1 MAEGELRKGGTFEA
15 IRNSVEREP
24 YSRIL
29 GIRLVDLDLGHAVT
43 EMEFSGDMKNVFG
56 MAHGGA
62 IFSLIDEAFG
72 AAANSYGTVAV
83 ALNVNIVYVRPPS
96 PGETLRAE
104 ATEINRTKRIPTY
117 EIRVLGEDGE
127 LIATSQATAYRKGYP
142 LPFSDEEVEGPR

>member
-1 MAEGELRKGGTFEA
+1 MTEEKMTTSEAFEA

-24 YSRIL
+24 YARIL
-29 GIRLVDLDLGHAVT
+29 GMRLVDLDLGRAVT

-83 ALNVNIVYVRPPS
+83 ALNVNIVYIHPPS

-104 ATEINRTKRIPTY
+104 ATEINRLERISTY

-127 LIATSQATAYRKGYP
+127 LIATSQATAYRKKEK
-142 LPFSDEEVEGPR
+142 LPF